1 VSTAYTQMI
10 SRKLCV
16 VAALLLIACVPLNA
30 LALGF
35 GKPVV
40 ESTLGEPLRI
50 LLPLTALEPNEIND
64 LVAKLAAPSWFQL
77 SGLDY
82 GEIND
87 QLVVSV
93 DTELAAIVISTL
105 QPVSQVVVPLV
116 IELQSPRKVMRKQF
130 TVLVNPSTYDQA
142 VSASRQAAAPTN
154 LPLVTGVSGDGGS
167 NSVTAAD
174 FTNGSATSGA
184 ALTASVPLS
193 SEPLSARPG
202 SIVVDRGESL
212 SVIVDRFLPNGANRF
227 QGRMAFYNTNPSAFS
242 NGNIHNLIRG
252 AELIVP
258 SDQDILAIP
267 PGQARSDYQSLAQQ
281 PIPGE
286 EIAAVSD
293 SNNNDNAGQ
302 VESAADSS
310 NQQSVGS
317 GGAESE
323 EQWEKDFRLSLL
335 EVDED
340 EIQDDGST
348 TDNNSQAVTDEQ
360 LDLANVGEGEQFE
373 MQSFSLRLSAM
384 NAYIVELQEE
394 NKELKSRVATLEDQV
409 KALIARDAGDEG
421 SLASITTSL
430 AAQEAVDEDDVA
442 LEDALEEALVDA
454 AEEVDTSIVP
464 ETDSGLASIEESL
477 STESESL
484 LTDQNLESD
493 VSETDTL
500 AQADTLNEVLD
511 LAGVDEQVDSE
522 SADVAEA
529 DATVEQ
535 MLEKLDDE
543 LNNVGDENSDSV
555 VADSD
560 QSDLTD
566 SVSEPGADAVVRATD
581 LAVAE
586 GEIAPQETFKQGLL
600 EKAKG
605 YLGGLNGPILQLLV
619 ALALLAA
626 LLFAWLM
633 RRGRKGE
640 TADDDEPGIGSYAAT
655 GKNVG
660 VTYRN
665 ANDLELSLPGDDD
678 GENDDDDQWA
688 DTEQDSSLEGMES
701 LDGGDVDLI
710 TQSEVYLTYNRP
722 MQAVQALQ
730 EEYAKPDSDK
740 FVVGSRLIKVF
751 EKIGS
756 SDERNTAMRNF
767 IVTLNNDIEAFS
779 NSEWDA
785 LRFDLDALR
794 RSEQS
799 PTAEAETDP
808 SVDMDSFNVS
818 EQPVVEPVIEEEA
831 PELSLDE
838 GSIDIDFQPE
848 DKTR

>member
-16 VAALLLIACVPLNA
+16 VAALLLTACVPLNA

-335 EVDED
+335 EVD
-340 EIQDDGST
+340 
-348 TDNNSQAVTDEQ
+348 
-360 LDLANVGEGEQFE
+360 
-373 MQSFSLRLSAM
+373 
-384 NAYIVELQEE
+384 
-394 NKELKSRVATLEDQV
+394 
-409 KALIARDAGDEG
+409 LI
-421 SLASITTSL
+421 IT
-430 AAQEAVDEDDVA
+430 
-442 LEDALEEALVDA
+442 
-454 AEEVDTSIVP
+454 
-464 ETDSGLASIEESL
+464 
-477 STESESL
+477 
-484 LTDQNLESD
+484 
-493 VSETDTL
+493 
-500 AQADTLNEVLD
+500 
-511 LAGVDEQVDSE
+511 
-522 SADVAEA
+522 
-529 DATVEQ
+529 
-535 MLEKLDDE
+535 
-543 LNNVGDENSDSV
+543 
-555 VADSD
+555 
-560 QSDLTD
+560 
-566 SVSEPGADAVVRATD
+566 VR
-581 LAVAE
+581 
-586 GEIAPQETFKQGLL
+586 P
-600 EKAKG
+600 
-605 YLGGLNGPILQLLV
+605 
-619 ALALLAA
+619 
-626 LLFAWLM
+626 
-633 RRGRKGE
+633 
-640 TADDDEPGIGSYAAT
+640 S
-655 GKNVG
+655 
-660 VTYRN
+660 
-665 ANDLELSLPGDDD
+665 
-678 GENDDDDQWA
+678 
-688 DTEQDSSLEGMES
+688 
-701 LDGGDVDLI
+701 
-710 TQSEVYLTYNRP
+710 P
-722 MQAVQALQ
+722 M
-730 EEYAKPDSDK
+730 
-740 FVVGSRLIKVF
+740 
-751 EKIGS
+751 
-756 SDERNTAMRNF
+756 
-767 IVTLNNDIEAFS
+767 S
-779 NSEWDA
+779 NW
-785 LRFDLDALR
+785 
-794 RSEQS
+794 
-799 PTAEAETDP
+799 T
-808 SVDMDSFNVS
+808 
-818 EQPVVEPVIEEEA
+818 
-831 PELSLDE
+831 
-838 GSIDIDFQPE
+838 
-848 DKTR
+848 